1 NILAAA
7 GSVEE
12 AKQQAANTQI
22 RGNRLAFRGDTHYR
36 YDTHGNRIAAL
47 RGKNQKLQTRYHYN
61 SRQQLTRVEQLKID
75 DNGQEQLQQQT
86 HYQYDPLGRRV
97 AKTDSDQHTDFLW
110 DGDLLLRE
118 TVQKTNS
125 GETAKTRTYYF
136 EPGTFKPIALD
147 ENGELYHYHLD
158 HLGTPD
164 TLTDSQG
171 EIAWSVSYTAYGNLA
186 IKHCNRIE
194 QPIRFQGQYYDEETG
209 LHYNRFRYYDPEV
222 GAFTQQDPIGLLGGI
237 NNYRYVPNPVGWV
250 DPYGLTCKENKPD
263 FYVGPSGPSSTLP
276 STAYRYDRYL
286 NDDGTLNEWGQKILA
301 NKSGRVTYF
310 GFDKYETASEASDAF
325 QIKTKKHLNPL
336 DPEDRSWSD
345 SRLRSEFDTLQLYE
359 NGIPRAR
366 VPRAYGDKIGA
377 EPEPFTTAYP
387 EFGKGGARQLHANGE
402 IIKFNRTDIL
412 PEE

>member
-1 NILAAA
+1 MQNPLHQRRYRYNTAGQLAQIEDSLRGTRNYHYDPLDRLTQVEGPNPEHFIHDPAHNILAAA

-22 RGNRLAFRGDTHYR
+22 RGNR
-36 YDTHGNRIAAL
+36 I
-47 RGKNQKLQTRYHYN
+47 
-61 SRQQLTRVEQLKID
+61 
-75 DNGQEQLQQQT
+75 
-86 HYQYDPLGRRV
+86 

-118 TVQKTNS
+118 TARDLNTQQQL
-125 GETAKTRTYYF
+125 KTRTYYF

-222 GAFTQQDPIGLLGGI
+222 GAFTQQDPIGLLGGV

-250 DPYGLTCKENKPD
+250 DPLGLTCKEETQHPN
-263 FYVGPSGPSSTLP
+263 VSGNSSTVNSALH
-276 STAYRYDRYL
+276 AKYVDEL
-286 NDDGTLNEWGQKILA
+286 ATLNK
-301 NKSGRVTYF
+301 
-310 GFDKYETASEASDAF
+310 
-325 QIKTKKHLNPL
+325 
-336 DPEDRSWSD
+336 
-345 SRLRSEFDTLQLYE
+345 QLLF
-359 NGIPRAR
+359 R
-366 VPRAYGDKIGA
+366 
-377 EPEPFTTAYP
+377 
-387 EFGKGGARQLHANGE
+387 
-402 IIKFNRTDIL
+402 
-412 PEE
+412 

>member
-22 RGNRLAFRGDTHYR
+22 R
-36 YDTHGNRIAAL
+36 GNRIAAL

-61 SRQQLTRVEQLKID
+61 SRQQLIRVEQLKLD

-86 HYQYDPLGRRV
+86 HYQYDPLGRRI

-118 TVQKTNS
+118 TARDLNTQQQLKS
-125 GETAKTRTYYF
+125 RTYYF
-136 EPGTFKPIALD
+136 EPGTFKPIALG

-237 NNYRYVPNPVGWV
+237 NNYQYVPNPVGWV
-250 DPYGLTCKENKPD
+250 DPLGLTCKEETQHPN
-263 FYVGPSGPSSTLP
+263 VSGNSSTVNSALH
-276 STAYRYDRYL
+276 AKYVDEL
-286 NDDGTLNEWGQKILA
+286 ATLNK
-301 NKSGRVTYF
+301 
-310 GFDKYETASEASDAF
+310 
-325 QIKTKKHLNPL
+325 
-336 DPEDRSWSD
+336 
-345 SRLRSEFDTLQLYE
+345 QLLF
-359 NGIPRAR
+359 R
-366 VPRAYGDKIGA
+366 
-377 EPEPFTTAYP
+377 
-387 EFGKGGARQLHANGE
+387 
-402 IIKFNRTDIL
+402 
-412 PEE
+412 